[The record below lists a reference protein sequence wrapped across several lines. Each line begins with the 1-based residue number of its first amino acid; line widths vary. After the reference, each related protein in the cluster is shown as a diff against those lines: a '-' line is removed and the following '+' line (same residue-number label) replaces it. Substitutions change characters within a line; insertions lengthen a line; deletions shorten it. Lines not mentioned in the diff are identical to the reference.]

1 MLIVAA
7 GVWRSAAVHVRPGA
21 AAGSVVVSVVVDGE
35 TTLEDVL
42 ITDRTTWD
50 PAPGWTFRLY
60 ADTVASYPE
69 ETLITDLMV
78 EEYDASLR
86 DSVLRNGTLTVRLP
100 AAVSSNRIVIGGA
113 DATSSLSCGAGLDI
127 ASWGPAGPAAGTSF
141 SCNATLRLEG
151 APSLGSPA
159 FMSVQAAGM
168 LAGVPSPL
176 LPRSGGAGTVSFN
189 VSLGEPRLVFERNF
203 SRGGPWQYSR
213 GESMAGSA
221 VAAGQ
226 NLTLCPRGAS
236 GSACRGFYT
245 FRPQAGSP
253 DTFIATVTFK
263 ISTVPMA
270 FVYGNVP
277 VDFADVNDQIFQSR
291 SLSSAHTLFFAS
303 DVGINFFI
311 NEPNKY
317 VYVWKQQT
325 LINNHHYGAVPVPAS
340 GWRVVKFS
348 IHRDSNAD
356 ADAVYSIEMDG
367 VSITPD
373 SYAGADGAIHQRFT
387 GWSPSPNWGFLLL
400 SDPGTSTAAT
410 NEVVVQ
416 SVRVE
421 SQDRHPAAPAAAGA
435 AVVALTDGSAGNGS
449 TIAAV
454 RLDGAPDLSSR
465 LHCPLRRLL
474 ASSSDIS
481 ANNCTLE
488 LRRSGA
494 PVAVDAGDLRV
505 IADGTLVGSVSAF
518 GGFASRFSFAFA
530 PTSLVFA
537 ENFTS
542 AWSFARS
549 GSSLTGTAR
558 VVSAAT
564 GPYLQ
569 LVPALPRAGGAWVFA
584 PARVP
589 RFFRASWR
597 YKLCCGKT
605 GTGPSFSVG
614 YSSDGFAF
622 SIGAFPL
629 GWNVTAPDSVLAND
643 GKGHIRSRNAGLT
656 VRLYTLWARAG
667 QHYVHVYDDLGNIV
681 HYQSAGLY
689 TSATDNALTN
699 DPMYSMEPLS
709 ATRTPSRL
717 PS

>member
-100 AAVSSNRIVIGGA
+100 AAVSSNRIVVGGA

-176 LPRSGGAGTVSFN
+176 LPRWGGAGTVSFN

-203 SRGGPWQYSR
+203 SRGGPWQYAR

-221 VAAGQ
+221 VAADQ

-325 LINNHHYGAVPVPAS
+325 LINNHHYGAVRCAAS
-340 GWRVVKFS
+340 FL
-348 IHRDSNAD
+348 A
-356 ADAVYSIEMDG
+356 
-367 VSITPD
+367 
-373 SYAGADGAIHQRFT
+373 
-387 GWSPSPNWGFLLL
+387 NWLR
-400 SDPGTSTAAT
+400 AT
-410 NEVVVQ
+410 N
-416 SVRVE
+416 
-421 SQDRHPAAPAAAGA
+421 AA
-435 AVVALTDGSAGNGS
+435 
-449 TIAAV
+449 
-454 RLDGAPDLSSR
+454 
-465 LHCPLRRLL
+465 
-474 ASSSDIS
+474 
-481 ANNCTLE
+481 NCTLE

-505 IADGTLVGSVSAF
+505 IADGTLVGSVSTF

-542 AWSFARS
+542 AWRFTRS

-569 LVPALPRAGGAWVFA
+569 LVPALPRAGGAWVFV

-589 RFFRASWR
+589 RFFKASWR
-597 YKLCCGKT
+597 YKLCCGSS
-605 GTGPSFSVG
+605 GNGPSFNIGAGGDGFIQVQGVDLYAGSVFFNSTAAE
-614 YSSDGFAF
+614 SSDITF
-622 SIGAFPL
+622 IGLGSRAVRVFPPRSL
-629 GWNVTAPDSVLAND
+629 TP
-643 GKGHIRSRNAGLT
+643 GKYA
-656 VRLYTLWARAG
+656 VRLIFGSEINEVCPTL
-667 QHYVHVYDDLGNIV
+667 YIV
-681 HYQSAGLY
+681 NPSTFSQSMVCASFDR
-689 TSATDNALTN
+689 SAQRPQLT
-699 DPMYSMEPLS
+699 
-709 ATRTPSRL
+709 T
-717 PS
+717 